1 MENLLERLDEAFQS
15 DDVDKKEVIKGI
27 LWDYQ
32 QSGDTDWKKYVF
44 WNPIKYSRNLV
55 EITPAYEII
64 VLCWTEDQESPI
76 HNHSGQDCWFIVL
89 DGTVEEVPYLDTEMG
104 LVSQQPSTYTAGAAS
119 WISDSLWL
127 HKVRPVNGRAI
138 TLHVYSK
145 PIPSCNIY
153 CPITGMV
160 QRRKSGFYTVRGK
173 KVGANCNCYRYIISF
188 VLKGNVGG
196 GVGYC
201 DYFF

>member
-76 HNHSGQDCWFIVL
+76 HNHSVTLQLYFLAHSYRVKIV
-89 DGTVEEVPYLDTEMG
+89 G
-104 LVSQQPSTYTAGAAS
+104 LLYWTAQS
-119 WISDSLWL
+119 KRFPTW
-127 HKVRPVNGRAI
+127 
-138 TLHVYSK
+138 TLKWVW
-145 PIPSCNIY
+145 
-153 CPITGMV
+153 
-160 QRRKSGFYTVRGK
+160 
-173 KVGANCNCYRYIISF
+173 
-188 VLKGNVGG
+188 
-196 GVGYC
+196 
-201 DYFF
+201 